1 MPGKRRTIVL
11 LAGALVGALAVAAT
25 FLAIVWRY
33 GGQSDASALVPGPP
47 AIRPAAAFTVV
58 YRVEDS
64 AGPQVRLETDYLAV
78 RLPFEVRLEH
88 RDGPPPGGAVLAGS
102 IVTRE
107 SEITLGGP
115 GDGLTT
121 AHAPD
126 MTPQVLSEPALRA
139 AADAGVARD
148 LGASSVLGQR
158 CTRYAY
164 RVLGTEPLAP
174 PDDQERVETCVT
186 ADDIM
191 VREAISIAGRPV
203 RVAQAVALDRSPSFG
218 SDAFAA
224 AHPTAPPSDEFSDQ
238 VSDGAPQEAITP
250 LRVSL
255 PPGFHLDRNASVG
268 HTLGPDTPPV
278 FFYAQRFV
286 SAAEEI
292 VVQQPLATETDSPW
306 TGRGGM
312 KLDLHNGRP
321 SEILY
326 HSGFVEVQTRVK
338 GVPLRVMATREE
350 LAVYVA
356 ESL

>member
-1 MPGKRRTIVL
+1 MLI
-11 LAGALVGALAVAAT
+11 AGVLVGALAVTAT
-25 FLAIVWRY
+25 FLGIVWRY
-33 GGQSDASALVPGPP
+33 GGQSDAVEISAASP

-58 YRVEDS
+58 YRVEDT
-64 AGPQVRLETDYLAV
+64 AGPQARVQTDYLAV
-78 RLPFEVRLEH
+78 RRPFDVRLEH
-88 RDGPPPGGAVLAGS
+88 RDGPPPGGTVLAGS
-102 IVTRE
+102 IVTRQ
-107 SEITLGGP
+107 SEITLGGS

-139 AADAGVARD
+139 AAIAGVARE

-186 ADDIM
+186 GDDIM
-191 VREAISIAGRPV
+191 LREAITLAGRPV

-238 VSDGAPQEAITP
+238 VTEGNPQGAITP
-250 LRVSL
+250 LSVPL
-255 PPGFHLDRNASVG
+255 PPGFHLDRRASVG
-268 HTLGPDTPPV
+268 HSIGPATPPV
-278 FFYAQRFV
+278 LFYAQRFV
-286 SAAEEI
+286 SGAEEI
-292 VVQQPLATETDSPW
+292 VVQQPLVTELGSPW

-326 HSGFVEVQTRVK
+326 HTGFVEVQTRMNGFPV
-338 GVPLRVMATREE
+338 RVMATREE
-350 LAVYVA
+350 LAVNVA
-356 ESL
+356 GSL